1 MGCKVIAKGSV
12 SSCVQIWRNVAPT
25 AVIYR
30 YLRLVVRT
38 RDATFLSHLASP
50 LHWVQGRP
58 TNAIKMSSSAW
69 SKQHAVALIN
79 TPFRAFA
86 CHTVIQAIQATQA
99 TQAIQAIQ
107 ATQAIMILPWSLYW
121 SDDRTERLLA
131 KWYRIW

>member
-1 MGCKVIAKGSV
+1 MTQA
-12 SSCVQIWRNVAPT
+12 
-25 AVIYR
+25 
-30 YLRLVVRT
+30 
-38 RDATFLSHLASP
+38 
-50 LHWVQGRP
+50 HWVVSYILWYSIESSRVKQATYELDHDAMKTVQYALHFHVILLIP
-58 TNAIKMSSSAW
+58 IKMSSSAW